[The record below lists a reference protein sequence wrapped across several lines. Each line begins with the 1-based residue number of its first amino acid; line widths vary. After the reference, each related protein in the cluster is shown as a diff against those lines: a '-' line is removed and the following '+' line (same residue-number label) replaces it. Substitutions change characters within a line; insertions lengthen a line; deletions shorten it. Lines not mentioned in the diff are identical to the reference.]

1 MKKFFI
7 PLLALLLLSGFY
19 FTHEPKRIS
28 TITSSEQALALLK
41 EQFPEFQSYPASNLP
56 PKSVEVI
63 NTEDGW
69 RIGMYVEGSG
79 VRGILKANC
88 FLVTKTG
95 VVTETGLFQGEGPA
109 RSINLLT
116 CTPKE

>member
-1 MKKFFI
+1 MKKI
-7 PLLALLLLSGFY
+7 LLPLLLIVVALFVY
-19 FTHEPKRIS
+19 QPTTPKNPYPV
-28 TITSSEQALALLK
+28 SESDAIALVK
-41 EQFPEFQSYPASNLP
+41 DHYPEFQAYPTSNLP
-56 PKSVEVI
+56 PKSIEVI

-95 VVTETGLFQGEGPA
+95 TVTETGLFQGEGPA
-109 RSINLLT
+109 QNINLVT